1 MLGLT
6 LEQLFIM
13 GGVGIALLVLLF
25 VLRAAMRAT
34 KMVLRLGCVGI
45 IVILGV
51 LFFVLRG
58 IGT

>member
-45 IVILGV
+45 VVILGV

>member
-45 IVILGV
+45 VVILGV
-51 LFFVLRG
+51 LFVVLRG

>member
-13 GGVGIALLVLLF
+13 GGVGVALLVLLF

-34 KMVLRLGCVGI
+34 KVILRLGCVA
-45 IVILGV
+45 IVIILGV

-58 IGT
+58 VGT

>member
-6 LEQLFIM
+6 LEQLLIM

-25 VLRAAMRAT
+25 VLRAVLRAT
-34 KMVLRLGCVGI
+34 KVVLRLGCVGI
-45 IVILGV
+45 LIILGV

-58 IGT
+58 IGA